1 MYLCSM
7 EMHLFKNIELNNIP
21 ERMNNPFSYEP
32 HPLCIEACK
41 ELQAELSQRNDWREE
56 IDRGKMFGVLIVEA
70 DNSKIGYLRA
80 YSGQIGGRSDWE
92 GFVPAVFDYLQP
104 DGYFKVHEAEISEM
118 NQQIRQ
124 FEANE
129 TLKKAKSLIDDLQQ
143 KRQEVIANYQ
153 TKIKEAKEK
162 RDARRQEA
170 LSAGTPLSEEE
181 EKAMIKESQFMKAE
195 LKRLK
200 KSINEKTAYETLY
213 ENYEKDL
220 KSAKQLRKQLSEELQ
235 QWLFSKFQM
244 LNAEGE
250 TKDLLEIFKDE
261 AVKIPPAGSGECCEP
276 KLLQYAYQHGYKPL
290 QMAMFWWGESPKE
303 EIRHH
308 LQFYPACNGKC
319 KPILHWML
327 PKTVF
332 ETQQTETTIYNKV
345 ETLYEDRELAVI
357 YKPEGLLSV
366 PGKNA
371 AQPSVYALM
380 RRKYQEATGPLI
392 VHRLDMATSG
402 LMIIAKTEFAYHRLQ
417 KEFLNHRVQKKYV
430 AIVCGKDKESCNRI
444 LKEAEGGRGYISLP
458 LIADFLDRPRQ
469 MVNREQGKEAIT
481 EYEVL
486 ERIDDTHLR
495 LALYPKTGRT
505 HQLRVHC
512 AHQEGLNAPIIGD
525 PLYGNEPA
533 TRLHLHAEEITFE
546 HPMTGKKM
554 TITRK
559 ADF

>member
-1 MYLCSM
+1 M
-7 EMHLFKNIELNNIP
+7 EMQLFKNITPQNMP

-32 HPLCIEACK
+32 HPLCIEACR
-41 ELQAELSQRNDWREE
+41 ELQDELSQRNDWREE

-129 TLKKAKSLIDDLQQ
+129 NLIKAKNLIDDLQQ

-244 LNAEGE
+244 RNAEGE

-276 KLLQYAYQHGYKPL
+276 KLLQYAYQHGYKPTRPMPHFRWHMKQRGAVL
-290 QMAMFWWGESPKE
+290 AKG
-303 EIRHH
+303 RLLG
-308 LQFYPACNGKC
+308 LQFQALLEDGLYFDLARRANELAFRLRDGVAALGYPFPVASPSNQQF
-319 KPILHWML
+319 PVL
-327 PKTVF
+327 PNETVAKLQEMGYEF
-332 ETQQTETTIYNKV
+332 ETDHPVDANHTCIRLVTSWATPETAV
-345 ETLYEDRELAVI
+345 E
-357 YKPEGLLSV
+357 
-366 PGKNA
+366 
-371 AQPSVYALM
+371 
-380 RRKYQEATGPLI
+380 
-392 VHRLDMATSG
+392 
-402 LMIIAKTEFAYHRLQ
+402 
-417 KEFLNHRVQKKYV
+417 
-430 AIVCGKDKESCNRI
+430 
-444 LKEAEGGRGYISLP
+444 
-458 LIADFLDRPRQ
+458 DFLRD
-469 MVNREQGKEAIT
+469 
-481 EYEVL
+481 
-486 ERIDDTHLR
+486 
-495 LALYPKTGRT
+495 LAG
-505 HQLRVHC
+505 C
-512 AHQEGLNAPIIGD
+512 
-525 PLYGNEPA
+525 
-533 TRLHLHAEEITFE
+533 
-546 HPMTGKKM
+546 
-554 TITRK
+554 
-559 ADF
+559 